1 MIAQNWP
8 VPAQSSPVQ
17 VVPAAI
23 IDSQAEGEKAVHCH
37 HNRTMSLDE
46 NTRLSSMDLGTG
58 PSLEVVCTGGA
69 CSARIVVIFWRLGPS
84 TANQLS
90 WHDAEKIYR
99 IFQN

>member
-58 PSLEVVCTGGA
+58 PQPGGGLYRQSLLCQNCCDLLA
-69 CSARIVVIFWRLGPS
+69 FGP
-84 TANQLS
+84 
-90 WHDAEKIYR
+90 EYR
-99 IFQN
+99 EPTLLA